1 MRLDIQDLFSRIRR
15 QINMQSMQS
24 FYDNLVQS
32 GSENSQIES
41 TSIGSFSQA
50 AIDNSLYKQYLVR
63 LTKTNL
69 AQLNALK
76 SLLGWVA
83 WWTG

>member
-1 MRLDIQDLFSRIRR
+1 
-15 QINMQSMQS
+15 MQS
-24 FYDNLVQS
+24 FYDKLVQS
-32 GSENSQIES
+32 GSENIQIEIS
-41 TSIGSFSQA
+41 SIGSFAQA
-50 AIDNSLYKQYLVR
+50 AIDNSLYKQSLVR
-63 LTKTNL
+63 LTKTHL